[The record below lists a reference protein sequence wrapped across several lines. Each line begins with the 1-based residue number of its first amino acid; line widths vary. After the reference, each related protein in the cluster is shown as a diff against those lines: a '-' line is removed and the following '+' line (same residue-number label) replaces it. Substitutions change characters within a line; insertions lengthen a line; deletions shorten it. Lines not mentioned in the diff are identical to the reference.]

1 MCYPLDAEPATYGLE
16 GLANLRNTMFNN
28 DLQWVNLGVCQN
40 RGGRGVRWS
49 SILSGWYRQAFVGK
63 TDKFKHPFI
72 TKILLIKLVKFFFR
86 VINRSCQLR

>member
-1 MCYPLDAEPATYGLE
+1 LACPAGVEPATYGLE

-40 RGGRGVRWS
+40 TGGRGVRWS

-63 TDKFKHPFI
+63 TDKFKCKLIFI
-72 TKILLIKLVKFFFR
+72 HKT
-86 VINRSCQLR
+86 SSSSQ